1 MRKLFPLLAV
11 AALFSGLSAV
21 AFAATAAE
29 DKTVTGDGMCAKC
42 ALKETTTCQNVVIVT
57 EGDKKTTYYLEGDV
71 SEKAHKKLGI
81 CGASKAAPVK
91 LKVTGSLEEKD
102 GKKVIDVKSIDK
114 AD

>member
-11 AALFSGLSAV
+11 TVLFSGLSAV

-29 DKTVTGDGMCAKC
+29 DKTITGDAMCGKC
-42 ALKETTTCQNVVIVT
+42 AMKETSSCQNVVIVT
-57 EGDKKTTYYLEGDV
+57 EGDKKTNYYLEGAV
-71 SEKAHKKLGI
+71 SKKAHQALGI
-81 CGASKAAPVK
+81 CTAKKDAPIKV
-91 LKVTGSLEEKD
+91 KVTGTLEEKD